1 MTNALNDAAEL
12 AVLLKTGADYHLLTT
27 EQVATLLGRSVAQL
41 ANDRRVGLGPAWVQ
55 PFGPNGV
62 VRYRLGDVRA
72 FTNAPAA

>member
-1 MTNALNDAAEL
+1 MTNALNDAEL

-41 ANDRRVGLGPAWVQ
+41 ANDRRVGLGPKWSQ
-55 PFGPNGV
+55 PFGPNGA

-72 FTNAPAA
+72 YVNAASA